1 MDVKFVDTTFRDGSQ
16 SLWASGMR
24 SGMMEAVAADMDR
37 AGFAVIEVP
46 ANAIYFKKIIRD
58 LKEDPWRL
66 MASLAAKMPNT
77 KKGCMG
83 GTLNLNL
90 FGTPTPPALGK
101 LFFKILAEMGA
112 LNRVQIMSN
121 THDQITRDFPALV
134 PTFKSLGM
142 ETAAA
147 ICYSISPRH
156 TDEHFAEKTRQVA
169 AWKPEVIYLK
179 DQGGLLTP
187 DRIRTLLPIIV
198 ENAGSIPVEVH
209 SHCTTGLAPLV
220 YMEALA
226 LGVPTLHTGVPPLAE
241 GSAQPSVLA
250 TARNARLMG
259 HSHNLDEA
267 LLADISK
274 RLTAI
279 AVQDGMPIGAPMEY
293 DQAQYIHQIPGGVIS
308 NLRFQLAGI
317 GMEQR
322 LDEVITESVAI
333 RKDLGYPMMITPHSQ
348 YTCTQAALNVA
359 TGERYKMVL
368 DELIRFAQG
377 AYGEDAG
384 YLEMDADLRD
394 KLLANPRAKELAA
407 RQAVPIEE
415 MSLGQARAKFG
426 GAGVSDEDMLMR
438 AIMQGDQ
445 EIETMRGAGPARQYL
460 GAGQPLKTLMAQL
473 EMHKSVRYIQVRRG
487 GDALT
492 LRSGAPR

>member
-147 ICYSISPRH
+147 ASGCR
-156 TDEHFAEKTRQVA
+156 R
-169 AWKPEVIYLK
+169 
-179 DQGGLLTP
+179 
-187 DRIRTLLPIIV
+187 
-198 ENAGSIPVEVH
+198 
-209 SHCTTGLAPLV
+209 
-220 YMEALA
+220 
-226 LGVPTLHTGVPPLAE
+226 
-241 GSAQPSVLA
+241 
-250 TARNARLMG
+250 
-259 HSHNLDEA
+259 
-267 LLADISK
+267 
-274 RLTAI
+274 
-279 AVQDGMPIGAPMEY
+279 
-293 DQAQYIHQIPGGVIS
+293 
-308 NLRFQLAGI
+308 
-317 GMEQR
+317 
-322 LDEVITESVAI
+322 
-333 RKDLGYPMMITPHSQ
+333 
-348 YTCTQAALNVA
+348 
-359 TGERYKMVL
+359 
-368 DELIRFAQG
+368 
-377 AYGEDAG
+377 
-384 YLEMDADLRD
+384 
-394 KLLANPRAKELAA
+394 
-407 RQAVPIEE
+407 
-415 MSLGQARAKFG
+415 
-426 GAGVSDEDMLMR
+426 
-438 AIMQGDQ
+438 
-445 EIETMRGAGPARQYL
+445 MRGDR
-460 GAGQPLKTLMAQL
+460 
-473 EMHKSVRYIQVRRG
+473 H
-487 GDALT
+487 
-492 LRSGAPR
+492 PR

>member
-37 AGFAVIEVP
+37 AGFDVIEVP

-58 LKEDPWRL
+58 LKEDPWAL
-66 MASLAAKMPNT
+66 MASLAKKMPNA
-77 KKGCMG
+77 KKACMG

-90 FGTPTPPALGK
+90 FGTPTPPVLGK

-112 LNRVQIMSN
+112 LQRVQIMSN
-121 THDQITRDFPALV
+121 THDQIKRDFPALIPAIKDV
-134 PTFKSLGM
+134 GM
-142 ETAAA
+142 DTAAA

-156 TDEHFAEKTRQVA
+156 TDEHFAQKTREVA
-169 AWKPEVIYLK
+169 AWEPDVIYLK
-179 DQGGLLTP
+179 DQGGLMTP

-198 ENAGSIPVEVH
+198 ENAGAIPVEVH

-226 LGVPTLHTGVPPLAE
+226 LGVPTLHTGIPPLAE
-241 GSAQPSVLA
+241 GSAQPSVLSC
-250 TARNARLMG
+250 ARNARMMG
-259 HSHNLDEA
+259 HSHNLDEE
-267 LLADISK
+267 LLADIAR

-279 AVQDGMPIGAPMEY
+279 AGQDGMPIGAPMQY

-317 GMEQR
+317 GMDDR
-322 LDEVITESVAI
+322 LEEVITESVAI
-333 RKDLGYPMMITPHSQ
+333 RADLGYPMMITPHSQ
-348 YTCTQAALNVA
+348 YMCTQAALNVA

-384 YLEMDADLRD
+384 YLEMDGELRD

-407 RQAVPIEE
+407 MKTVAAQE
-415 MSLGQARAKFG
+415 MSLGDARAKFG
-426 GAGVSDEDMLMR
+426 GAGVSDEDMLLR
-438 AIMQGDQ
+438 AIMQGGQ
-445 EIETMRGAGPARQYL
+445 EIEAMRAAGPARQYL
-460 GAGQPLKTLMAQL
+460 GSDQPLKTLMAEL
-473 EMHKSVRYIQVRRG
+473 EKHKSVRFIQVNRG
-487 GDALT
+487 SDALT
-492 LRSGAPR
+492 LRSASQA